1 VIPKTLGSVAS
12 LKARAE
18 KSLAVKEE
26 WRSLLEDTYR
36 YFCPQREVWDF
47 YNAGEDKM
55 NHIFDSTGQ
64 VALKEFAN
72 RMMGSIT
79 PQATI
84 WATMVPGIDIPQQY
98 RKDPDLTRSLQEAN
112 EILFGYINNSNFYT
126 IMGEAYLDLGIG
138 TAGITVDEGDLESP
152 LVYGMIDQSQVGYE
166 ESHTG
171 LIENIYRKKK
181 HKARNIKKAYPGGSF
196 NQEITDMI
204 ENSPNAEVTFTEC
217 MVKDE
222 KTGEY
227 WIVVIYDDDEVW
239 SNPQGTANPWI
250 AFRWQVIPNEV
261 RGRGPALDALPD
273 VKTLNKIQEFALQKA
288 ALDLAGLWTGQDDGI
303 FNPYTVQV
311 APGVVIPVSTNSTT
325 NPTLQR
331 LDTGAPLQLAQFEID
346 KLQTNV
352 KTNLYNDLRDPT
364 GAVRSA
370 TEVTIN
376 QRELAQRIGSN
387 FGRIQN
393 EALSRILNSTYQI
406 LRRLGK
412 VPPVNID
419 GREVAIKFISPLA
432 RAQDAEDVQ
441 VLQNAVATTAQLAG
455 PEAIP
460 MEFKVENFGN
470 FIAHKF
476 GMDAD
481 LVRTDSEKQEKM
493 QQMAQLAQMQ
503 AGAAG
508 GESIQ

>member
-1 VIPKTLGSVAS
+1 
-12 LKARAE
+12 
-18 KSLAVKEE
+18 
-26 WRSLLEDTYR
+26 
-36 YFCPQREVWDF
+36 
-47 YNAGEDKM
+47 
-55 NHIFDSTGQ
+55 
-64 VALKEFAN
+64 
-72 RMMGSIT
+72 
-79 PQATI
+79 
-84 WATMVPGIDIPQQY
+84 
-98 RKDPDLTRSLQEAN
+98 
-112 EILFGYINNSNFYT
+112 
-126 IMGEAYLDLGIG
+126 
-138 TAGITVDEGDLESP
+138 
-152 LVYGMIDQSQVGYE
+152 
-166 ESHTG
+166 
-171 LIENIYRKKK
+171 
-181 HKARNIKKAYPGGSF
+181 
-196 NQEITDMI
+196 
-204 ENSPNAEVTFTEC
+204 
-217 MVKDE
+217 
-222 KTGEY
+222 
-227 WIVVIYDDDEVW
+227 
-239 SNPQGTANPWI
+239 
-250 AFRWQVIPNEV
+250 
-261 RGRGPALDALPD
+261 
-273 VKTLNKIQEFALQKA
+273 
-288 ALDLAGLWTGQDDGI
+288 
-303 FNPYTVQV
+303 VQV

-412 VPPVNID
+412 VPPINID